1 MIDISNPL
9 KVRSVETQL
18 KQQKIEVQEEVY
30 MRYFVTAVLAFS
42 LPSARSHWLETAGAL
57 KRMVTASIM

>member
-1 MIDISNPL
+1 
-9 KVRSVETQL
+9 
-18 KQQKIEVQEEVY
+18 